1 MLHPHFI
8 TMRLTSPESSSLF
21 RRLEFK
27 VMTDVGHNL
36 PIGHFI
42 SRFHHDDVSAGS
54 LFLESL
60 FQLTLGLAGTKDQNR
75 SRITKI
81 SNDLVVVAREI
92 S

>member
-36 PIGHFI
+36 PLGHFI
-42 SRFHHDDVSAGS
+42 SRFH
-54 LFLESL
+54 
-60 FQLTLGLAGTKDQNR
+60 LTM
-75 SRITKI
+75 
-81 SNDLVVVAREI
+81 
-92 S
+92 